1 MADRQD
7 PKLIARRIFDK
18 QRQILDNVETDNKE
32 ILQVTTFM
40 ATFASLELMKIMLT
54 SGNTGLVTNTINELE
69 SLLRSTLPKS
79 HVKVRS
85 AVPLSESEMS
95 DIKELFKKQL
105 GKEIILT
112 TDIDADLLGGLVV
125 EYEGKVLDLSVSD
138 ELDKLKKHLLDS
150 LNKGK

>member
-69 SLLRSTLPKS
+69 ILLKSSLPKA

-85 AVPLSESEMS
+85 AVPLTDSETEN
-95 DIKELFKKQL
+95 IKEIFRKQL
-105 GKEIILT
+105 DKDILLS
-112 TDIDADLLGGLVV
+112 TDIDTDLLGGLVV
-125 EYEGKVLDLSVSD
+125 EYEGKVLDLSVSE